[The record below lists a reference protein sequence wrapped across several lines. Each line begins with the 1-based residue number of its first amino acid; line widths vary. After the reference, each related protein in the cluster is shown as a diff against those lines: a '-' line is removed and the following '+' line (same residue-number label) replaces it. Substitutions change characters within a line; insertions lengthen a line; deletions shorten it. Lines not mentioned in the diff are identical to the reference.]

1 MYMAELKICSFN
13 LGLLRVKVFGLTAKA
28 SPPYVAERFKQIPAA
43 LCRSGADIVFLQE
56 IYEDAHVEA
65 LLAAARAAGYEHHAR
80 ADTRSGRSRW
90 RQFHNGLLVLSKL
103 PIDAF
108 ECIKHAQS
116 SSLER
121 AFGCKSCLLTRITTP
136 VGKLCFVNMHSML
149 IWGSNRD

>member
-1 MYMAELKICSFN
+1 MAELKICSFN

-28 SPPYVAERFKQIPAA
+28 SPPHVMERFKQIPAA
-43 LCRSGADIVFLQE
+43 LCSCGADILFLQE
-56 IYEDAHVEA
+56 IYEERHVTA
-65 LLAAARAAGYEHHAR
+65 LIAAARASGYEHHAR
-80 ADTRSGRSRW
+80 VDTRNGRSKW

-103 PIDAF
+103 PIDSF
-108 ECIKHAQS
+108 ECIKHVQS